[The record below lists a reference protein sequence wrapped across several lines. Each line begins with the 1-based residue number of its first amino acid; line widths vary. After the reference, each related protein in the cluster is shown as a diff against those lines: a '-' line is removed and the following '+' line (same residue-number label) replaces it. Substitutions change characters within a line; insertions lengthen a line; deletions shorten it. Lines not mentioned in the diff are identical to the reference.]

1 MVGFAVRFPG
11 ILPVSM
17 QRSGR
22 GGAVVGF
29 AAWFSGILP
38 VSKRRSGRR
47 GAVVGFAVRNPV
59 VIATICTAKRVLDGK

>member
-17 QRSGR
+17 Q
-22 GGAVVGF
+22 
-29 AAWFSGILP
+29 
-38 VSKRRSGRR
+38 RSGRR